1 MKNEYELHR
10 AVVKYIQTHLPKFKV
25 IVPGVGELQR
35 DNRTKTRAKHMAYRP
50 GQPDLILLTPNQY
63 YYGMALEMKN
73 PNKPFVLR
81 DNQKQFLNDLVLHSC
96 YKCIASNDYELPR
109 RNFRRYN
116 QLALYTLTF
125 QTEYKVSY
133 FLEL

>member
-10 AVVKYIQTHLPKFKV
+10 AVVKYIQTHLPKFRV

-63 YYGMALEMKN
+63 DYGMALEFKN
-73 PNKPFVLR
+73 PNKPLVLR
-81 DNQKQFLNDLVLHSC
+81 DNQKEFLNDLVLHSC
-96 YKCIASNDYELPR
+96 FKCIASNDYELI
-109 RNFRRYN
+109 
-116 QLALYTLTF
+116 LD
-125 QTEYKVSY
+125 
-133 FLEL
+133 ELHKYHDASIDDVLN